1 MGVQIVTIGVEHL
14 QWLAKKLE
22 ETYQDFLS
30 DRDIEKLNNELQSM
44 AKKYCNIEYAFDFFV
59 KYGVEF
65 IENGE
70 QACGMAYL
78 LAIESYFQEEY
89 DGTADTVYLYLRLAE
104 YYIENGNS
112 DKGIFY
118 LTKLCTETTSNYE
131 ESIEFRELT
140 DVWEKYK
147 HLVAGKVPESV
158 NRNGGVSPVA
168 PEKCS
173 IKISDI
179 LSLPQDELLTQIS
192 THLNEMSGN
201 GTYLNYLNKW
211 EKLVYDAD
219 LVLTEVNSDGFSGYL
234 YYNGNRFPNAV
245 KAFEEIGSPEMLDL
259 MSSVQNKFPLKKVP
273 KSIES
278 IQNKIDKME
287 EKEIDFENEDEIFY
301 NDAQEELLDKL
312 YEFIMCNKK
321 RFR

>member
-1 MGVQIVTIGVEHL
+1 MKPQIVIIGVEHL
-14 QWLAKKLE
+14 QWLSKKLE
-22 ETYQDFLS
+22 KTKQDFLS
-30 DRDIEKLNNELQSM
+30 DRDVEKLNNELQIT
-44 AKKYCNIEYAFDFFV
+44 AKKYSNVKYAFDFFI
-59 KYGVEF
+59 KYGVEL
-65 IENGE
+65 IDDGE

-78 LAIESYFQEEY
+78 LAIEEYFQKEY
-89 DGTADTVYLYLRLAE
+89 DGTGDTIYLYLRLAE
-104 YYIENGNS
+104 HYIENNETE
-112 DKGIFY
+112 KGVFY
-118 LTKLCTETTSNYE
+118 LIKLCTETTSNYE

-140 DVWEKYK
+140 DIWKKYK

-158 NRNGGVSPVA
+158 VTNNGISPIV
-168 PEKCS
+168 PENCS
-173 IKISDI
+173 MKIADI
-179 LSLPQDELLTQIS
+179 LSLPQDELLTKIS

-211 EKLVYDAD
+211 EKIVYDSD

-245 KAFEEIGSPEMLDL
+245 KAFEEINSQKMLDL
-259 MSSVQNKFPLKKVP
+259 MTSVQNKFPSNKVP

-287 EKEIDFENEDEIFY
+287 ENGVDFEEEDEIFY

-312 YEFIMCNKK
+312 YEFIMSNQK